1 MLLLNSWEED
11 WADRGFFRVENAD
24 VLGLKLIDVYWTED
38 DLKEEEITY
47 FKKIFIN
54 IYYSRG
60 HMHEANRVVD

>member
-11 WADRGFFRVENAD
+11 WADRGIFRLENAD
-24 VLGLKLIDVYWTED
+24 VLGLKFIDVYWTED

-60 HMHEANRVVD
+60 YMYEANRVVD